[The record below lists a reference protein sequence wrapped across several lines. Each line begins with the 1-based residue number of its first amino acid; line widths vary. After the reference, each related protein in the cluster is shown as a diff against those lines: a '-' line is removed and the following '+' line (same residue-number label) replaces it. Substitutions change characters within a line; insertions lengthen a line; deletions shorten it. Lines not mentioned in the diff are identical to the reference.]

1 MTLRGSSRRRL
12 VFAAAGGAAFAAA
25 LVAPALG
32 VLGGSGSAPVIG
44 KGEARQVGT
53 AVRADGRIVRLYE
66 APATNRGRCVVIH
79 IGAIQSRGLGNGG
92 VVCQRGGAQ
101 QQTQPIVAFVNW
113 ALEGGSYA
121 VTVAGRVTPNIQR
134 LELVRGGA
142 PEPLT
147 LRDGYFVAALANV
160 VASGAVSDTDVSHA
174 LVAYD
179 AVGNQVSTL
188 DLQQMVDQASPP
200 K

>member
-1 MTLRGSSRRRL
+1 MTLRDSSRRRL
-12 VFAAAGGAAFAAA
+12 VFALAGGAAIAAA

-32 VLGGSGSAPVIG
+32 VLGGGGGAPVIG
-44 KGEARQVGT
+44 KADARQVGA
-53 AVRADGRIVRLYE
+53 AVRADGRRVGLYQ
-66 APATNRGRCVVIH
+66 APATNRGRCIAIH
-79 IGAIQSRGLGNGG
+79 VGAIPSRGLGNGG

-101 QQTQPIVAFVNW
+101 QQAQPIVAFVNW

-142 PEPLT
+142 PEPLM
-147 LRDGYFVAALANV
+147 LRDGYFVTALANV
-160 VASGAVSDTDVSHA
+160 GASGAVSDTDVSHA

-179 AVGNQVSTL
+179 AVGNQVARL
-188 DLQQMVDQASPP
+188 DLQKMVDQATPP